1 MKPSEDIKP
10 ITYLKT
16 RSRELVESVSRKGRP
31 VVITQSGEAKVIV
44 QDIRSYE
51 RDRATLLMLKLLSQ
65 GVREAEAKQTVG
77 HEDLMKRLAQ
87 KIKSSAS

>member
-16 RSRELVESVSRKGRP
+16 CSRELVESVSRKGRP

-51 RDRATLLMLKLLSQ
+51 RDHATLLMLKLLSQ
-65 GVREAEAKQTVG
+65 GVLEAEAKQTVS
-77 HEDLMKRLAQ
+77 HEDLMERLAQ

>member
-16 RSRELVESVSRKGRP
+16 RSRELVESVTRGGRP

-65 GVREAEAKQTVG
+65 GVREAEAKQTVS
-77 HEDLMKRLAQ
+77 HDDLMERLTQ
-87 KIKSSAS
+87 KIKSSSA